1 MALKQGEVNG
11 LAESQGQAATGATGS
26 KHKRDNRRLKMYLG
40 AELYSP
46 RMYPVG
52 CPGFQKIN
60 IKLFKVEET
69 RSGKKGGS
77 KKQKSKKK
85 LVLLDSEFA
94 TNQDGFAYI
103 SRDLPKGQYQLQ
115 VKKYSAGA
123 ETYDFTA
130 RIYAEK
136 KIPMI
141 DVE

>member
-1 MALKQGEVNG
+1 MGPT
-11 LAESQGQAATGATGS
+11 ESQGQAMARAAG
-26 KHKRDNRRLKMYLG
+26 KKRDNRKVKMYLG
-40 AELYSP
+40 ADLYSP

-52 CPGFQKIN
+52 CPSFQKIN

-69 RSGKKGGS
+69 RSGKKGS

-85 LVLLDSEFA
+85 LVLLDSQFA

-115 VKKYSAGA
+115 IKKYSAGA

-141 DVE
+141 DVEESELTRAKAK